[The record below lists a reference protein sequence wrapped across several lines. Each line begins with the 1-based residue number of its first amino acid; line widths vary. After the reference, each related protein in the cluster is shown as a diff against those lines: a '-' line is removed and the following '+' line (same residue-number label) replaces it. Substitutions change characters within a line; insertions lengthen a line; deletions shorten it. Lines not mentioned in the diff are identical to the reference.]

1 MLANDLAFSDLF
13 AQRSPFQVPKYQ
25 RSYAWADE
33 ELKDFV
39 RDLELTFLARQNA
52 KPKKHFFGG
61 IVCLQHPAQN
71 TLGRKYEVIDGQQ
84 RLATFGLFFARLRY
98 WNTVLAGE
106 CRLASDLDGA
116 NLADARAERIRTTL
130 LEYQDEIDGKP
141 VQQQR
146 VILSKAD
153 REFYAALLGGTPLAP
168 QRESHNLLLR
178 ANEGIDTFIKS
189 AVDATSTNKAKLATL
204 DTLAKAATDD
214 CHVVHLVSDIKTE
227 AYRLFEV
234 LNDRGRSLS
243 EGDLLRSTTLER
255 LEGATA
261 LQDQAEK
268 IWDHIL
274 AAKASHIDRFLR
286 TYYASRIGKRAGHRS
301 LFDDFLREL
310 FPSSQSHAT
319 ILKTLKDMLF
329 AYALFNCLADGDWP
343 YENSM
348 VAAWDRNRLKLLS
361 QVLKNDLSL
370 PLLLAACQLS
380 EKNFAA
386 VVHLVEFAVFRHIH
400 CSRQHPSKLDSV
412 FLSHVV
418 EIRKKP
424 NGYRPSTLRTGLKS
438 TLDAYSGDPVF
449 SEGMRS
455 ELVYRVKAGN
465 TVTKYFLT
473 TIEQFQSWYASGANG
488 NPTCKDKTAVYDLS
502 QIEIEHIYPRSS
514 TSPDPTMEQ
523 LKQHL
528 GNLSFWGPNDNT
540 KAANQSFGAKKKIYA
555 LSKVQLNQDL
565 AKLPKFEAPELQSR
579 ETDLVTSGL
588 AIFKI

>member
-1 MLANDLAFSDLF
+1 MLANDLALSDLF
-13 AQRSPFQVPKYQ
+13 AQRSPFHVPKYQ

-39 RDLELTFLARQNA
+39 KDLEQTLNSRQSSN
-52 KPKKHFFGG
+52 PTKHFFGG

-84 RLATFGLFFARLRY
+84 RLATFGLLFARIRY
-98 WNTVLAGE
+98 WNTVVSGE
-106 CRLASDLDGA
+106 CRLAGDPDGA
-116 NLADARAERIRTTL
+116 NLADARAERVRTTL

-146 VILSKAD
+146 VILSKSD
-153 REFYAALLGGTPLAP
+153 KEFYAALVGGTSLTP

-178 ANEGIDTFIKS
+178 ANEGIDTFIKGV
-189 AVDATSTNKAKLATL
+189 VDAAPDNRAKLAAL
-204 DTLAKAATDD
+204 DALAKAATDD

-255 LEGATA
+255 LEATST

-268 IWDHIL
+268 IWDNIL
-274 AAKASHIDRFLR
+274 TAKAGYIDRFLR
-286 TYYASRIGKRAGHRS
+286 TYYASHAGKRAGHRS
-301 LFDDFLREL
+301 LFDDFLREF
-310 FPSSQSHAT
+310 FPSGQTPAT
-319 ILKTLKDMLF
+319 ILKTLKDVQSS
-329 AYALFNCLADGDWP
+329 YALFGCLTEGDWP
-343 YENSM
+343 YENSS
-348 VAAWDRNRLKLLS
+348 VASWDRNRLKLLS

-380 EKNFAA
+380 EKQFAS

-412 FLSHVV
+412 FLLHAV
-418 EIRKKP
+418 EIRTKP
-424 NGYRPSTLRTGLKS
+424 NHYKPNALRNTLKL
-438 TLDAYSGDPVF
+438 TLDAYSGDSVF
-449 SEGMRS
+449 KEGIRS

-465 TVTKYFLT
+465 TILKYFLT
-473 TIEQFQSWYASGANG
+473 TVEHFQSWYANGAHG

-502 QIEIEHIYPRSS
+502 QIQIEHIYPRSS
-514 TSPDPTMEQ
+514 ASPDPAMETV
-523 LKQHL
+523 KQHL

-555 LSKVQLNQDL
+555 LSNVQLNQDL
-565 AKLPKFEAPELQSR
+565 VKLPKFELPELESR
-579 ETDLVTSGL
+579 EIDLVVRAL
-588 AIFKI
+588 AIFRM